1 MLEVPGAPDS
11 TDEISLTVGILGPH
25 EQRLKAVS
33 SALSDQPGLQVTEF
47 TSYPPKQGD
56 LAQKLARAYDVLM
69 IDVDSDPDYAF
80 AILEILCE
88 GGRNYVMAYSAK
100 SDMKLAVRFMR
111 AGAREFFKLPIDGGE
126 LATAMKQA
134 AAHHAAAAIV
144 VPPVSE
150 ERSGGKVFVFL
161 GTKGGCGVTTLAANF
176 ALAMAEESERDTLL
190 VNLGLPLGDAAINLG
205 MVNEFSVDAAL
216 QHPERLDASMLAT
229 LAAKHN
235 TGLKVL
241 GSSNE
246 FPEGSPLKDSLDKL
260 IAVARQSYDFV
271 VVDAGSRVDLMQT
284 TLFGQLSTIFLVT
297 QVGISEMRTANL
309 MMKKF
314 FSSHGENIQIVLNRF
329 KSSDLLFD
337 EKTINDALTRPA
349 EWKIPDDF
357 TAARRRRETAE
368 PMVLIDSA
376 IAQAIRQMARTAGGI
391 TTEKDTKKGFF
402 RFLR

>member
-1 MLEVPGAPDS
+1 MLDIPEAPDS
-11 TDEISLTVGILGPH
+11 TDEINLTVGILGPND
-25 EQRLKAVS
+25 QRLKAVT
-33 SALSDQPGLQVTEF
+33 SALSDQHGLRVTEF

-88 GGRNYVMAYSAK
+88 GGRNYVMAYSGK

-111 AGAREFFKLPIDGGE
+111 AGAREFFKLPIDSNE
-126 LATAMKQA
+126 LAAAMRQA
-134 AAHHAAAAIV
+134 AAHHAAAAIAP
-144 VPPVSE
+144 PPVPE

-176 ALAMAEESERDTLL
+176 ALALAEESERSTLL
-190 VNLGLPLGDAAINLG
+190 VDLGLPLGDAAINLG

-235 TGLKVL
+235 SGLAVL

-246 FPEGSPLKDSLDKL
+246 FPESSPAKESLDKL
-260 IAVARQSYDFV
+260 IAVAKTSYDFV

-284 TLFGQLSTIFLVT
+284 TLFGLQAMIYLVT
-297 QVGISEMRTANL
+297 LVGISEMRTANL
-309 MMKKF
+309 MMRKF
-314 FSSHGENIQIVLNRF
+314 FVSHGENLQIVLNRF

-349 EWKIPDDF
+349 EWKIPDDY

-368 PMVLIDSA
+368 PMVMIDSA
-376 IAQAIRQMARTAGGI
+376 IAQAIRQMARAAGGMSS
-391 TTEKDTKKGFF
+391 EKDTKKGFF